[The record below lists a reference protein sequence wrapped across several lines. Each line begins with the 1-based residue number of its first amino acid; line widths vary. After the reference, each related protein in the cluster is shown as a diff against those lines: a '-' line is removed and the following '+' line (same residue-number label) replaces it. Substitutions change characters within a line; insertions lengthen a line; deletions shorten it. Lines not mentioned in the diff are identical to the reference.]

1 MADFKLLLTRRVE
14 GYMKAKNRKRD
25 GLIERLTIK
34 SKNIFENT
42 SFYNEYKIL
51 EILKFQKY
59 LKSNCWITPVL
70 TRFVI
75 KKLTYVVNVCRVL

>member
-59 LKSNCWITPVL
+59 LKSNC
-70 TRFVI
+70 
-75 KKLTYVVNVCRVL
+75 